1 MEKPNI
7 TIITLTKNN
16 LAELGLTLNSIFSQD
31 FNFYTE
37 ILIVDGYKEEKDVQ
51 NLISNFEKTK
61 LNINI
66 KIRYINSFLRKIF
79 GIYPSMNLALD
90 NVSSEYLIFMNSGDM
105 FFDEKSLGYLFKS
118 IKQDNYDICFGQTYI
133 EGKNN
138 FYWINPSPLVNNI
151 NLWCRFFEPIHQSM
165 LIKTSLAKKNKFD
178 TNSPIGA
185 DAQWKRNLIHN
196 NNYFYLS
203 YPVSRFALGGI
214 SNKISLEILKL
225 KLKEPSRRL
234 FEKILEIL
242 KFILYKI
249 GIFNPRIQKLKN
261 LLIGILF

>member
-1 MEKPNI
+1 
-7 TIITLTKNN
+7 
-16 LAELGLTLNSIFSQD
+16 
-31 FNFYTE
+31 
-37 ILIVDGYKEEKDVQ
+37 
-51 NLISNFEKTK
+51 
-61 LNINI
+61 
-66 KIRYINSFLRKIF
+66 
-79 GIYPSMNLALD
+79 
-90 NVSSEYLIFMNSGDM
+90 
-105 FFDEKSLGYLFKS
+105 
-118 IKQDNYDICFGQTYI
+118 
-133 EGKNN
+133 
-138 FYWINPSPLVNNI
+138 
-151 NLWCRFFEPIHQSM
+151 M

-178 TNSPIGA
+178 INSPIGA

-214 SNKISLEILKL
+214 SNEISLKILKL

-249 GIFNPRIQKLKN
+249 GIFNPRIQKLKS